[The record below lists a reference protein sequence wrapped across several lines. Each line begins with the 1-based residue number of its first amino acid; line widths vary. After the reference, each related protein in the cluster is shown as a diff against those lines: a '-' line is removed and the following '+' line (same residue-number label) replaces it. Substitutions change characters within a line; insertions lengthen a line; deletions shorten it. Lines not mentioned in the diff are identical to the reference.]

1 MIKEIAVIGAGGN
14 MGCWFSRYFNN
25 KGIGLSVYDINPASM
40 KCSSNTIIYENI
52 TNCVQGA
59 DLVLVCVPTKT
70 TPLMIHE
77 CASKMKPGAI
87 LAEIS
92 SVKQQTSMALKKI
105 SSKIK
110 PLCIHPMFGPG
121 RKDLKQMKIL
131 LIPVRNEE
139 NELKILNEI
148 FEQAIIVVIPNAKIH
163 DELIGVVLG
172 LTHYIN
178 MVFAGTISKQDLS
191 YLRDVTGTTFEI
203 QSLLAAS
210 IMTEEPDLLISL
222 LLENQSVKKHIQN
235 YLRESNKVARLI
247 FDENDLDLKTKY
259 LKTRSI
265 LQQHQNLESSYKR
278 MYQIVEKLRDYK
290 GTRIIPEGKT
300 QEVNKD

>member
-25 KGIGLSVYDINPASM
+25 KGIGISVYDIKPASM

-52 TNCVQGA
+52 ANCVQGA

-70 TPLMIHE
+70 APVMIHE

-148 FEQAIIVVIPNAKIH
+148 FEEAIVVVIPNAKIH

-235 YLRESNKVARLI
+235 YLSESNKVARLI
-247 FDENDLDLKTKY
+247 FNENDLDLKKKY

>member
-40 KCSSNTIIYENI
+40 KCSSNTIIYENV
-52 TNCVQGA
+52 TDCVQGA

-92 SVKQQTSMALKKI
+92 SVKQQTSVALKKI

-148 FEQAIIVVIPNAKIH
+148 FEEAIVVVIPNAKIH

-235 YLRESNKVARLI
+235 YLSESNKVARLI
-247 FDENDLDLKTKY
+247 FNENDLDLKTKY

>member
-25 KGIGLSVYDINPASM
+25 KGIGISVYDIKPASM

-148 FEQAIIVVIPNAKIH
+148 FEEAIVVVIPNAKIH

-235 YLRESNKVARLI
+235 YLSESNKVARLI
-247 FDENDLDLKTKY
+247 FNENDLDLKTKY

-300 QEVNKD
+300 QEINKD

>member
-25 KGIGLSVYDINPASM
+25 KGIGLSVYDINPAFM

-148 FEQAIIVVIPNAKIH
+148 FEEAIVVVIPNAKIH

-235 YLRESNKVARLI
+235 YLSESNKVARLI

-259 LKTRSI
+259 LKIRSI

>member
-1 MIKEIAVIGAGGN
+1 MIKEVAVIGAGGN
-14 MGCWFSRYFNN
+14 MGCWFLRYFNK

-40 KCSSNTIIYENI
+40 NCSSNTIIYANI
-52 TNCVQGA
+52 TDCVQGA

-70 TPLMIHE
+70 TPVMIYK

-105 SSKIK
+105 SSSIK

-148 FEQAIIVVIPNAKIH
+148 FEEAIVVVIPNAKIH
-163 DELIGVVLG
+163 DELTGVVLG

-178 MVFAGTISKQDLS
+178 MVFAGIISKQNLS
-191 YLRDVTGTTFEI
+191 YLSDVTGTTFEI
-203 QSLLAAS
+203 QSLLAS
-210 IMTEEPDLLISL
+210 
-222 LLENQSVKKHIQN
+222 KHHDRGTRFGHIA
-235 YLRESNKVARLI
+235 LARESI
-247 FDENDLDLKTKY
+247 C
-259 LKTRSI
+259 
-265 LQQHQNLESSYKR
+265 
-278 MYQIVEKLRDYK
+278 
-290 GTRIIPEGKT
+290 
-300 QEVNKD
+300 

>member
-1 MIKEIAVIGAGGN
+1 MIKEVAVIGAGGN
-14 MGCWFSRYFNN
+14 MGCWFLRYFNK

-40 KCSSNTIIYENI
+40 NCSSNTIIYENI
-52 TNCVQGA
+52 TDCVQGA
-59 DLVLVCVPTKT
+59 DLVMVCVPTKT
-70 TPLMIHE
+70 TPVMIYE

-105 SSKIK
+105 SSSIK

-148 FEQAIIVVIPNAKIH
+148 FEEAIVVVIPNAKIH
-163 DELIGVVLG
+163 DELTGVVLG

-178 MVFAGTISKQDLS
+178 MVFAGIISKQNLS

-210 IMTEEPDLLISL
+210 IMTEEPDLVISL

-235 YLRESNKVARLI
+235 YLSESNNVARLI
-247 FDENDLDLKTKY
+247 FNENDLDLKTKY

-265 LQQHQNLESSYKR
+265 LQQHKNLELSYKR

-300 QEVNKD
+300 REIKKD

>member
-70 TPLMIHE
+70 TPVMIHE

-148 FEQAIIVVIPNAKIH
+148 FEEAIVVVIPNAKIH

-222 LLENQSVKKHIQN
+222 LLENHSVKKHIQN
-235 YLRESNKVARLI
+235 YLSESNKIARLI
-247 FDENDLDLKTKY
+247 FNENDLDLKTKY

-300 QEVNKD
+300 QEINKD

>member
-1 MIKEIAVIGAGGN
+1 

-70 TPLMIHE
+70 TPVMIHE

-148 FEQAIIVVIPNAKIH
+148 FEEAIVVVIPNAKIH

-235 YLRESNKVARLI
+235 YLSESNKVARLI
-247 FDENDLDLKTKY
+247 FNENDLDLKTKY

-300 QEVNKD
+300 QEINKD

>member
-1 MIKEIAVIGAGGN
+1 

-70 TPLMIHE
+70 TPVMIHE

-148 FEQAIIVVIPNAKIH
+148 FEEAIVVVIPNAKIH

-235 YLRESNKVARLI
+235 YLSESNKVARLI
-247 FDENDLDLKTKY
+247 FNENDLDLKTKY

>member
-1 MIKEIAVIGAGGN
+1 MIKEVAVIGAGGN

-25 KGIGLSVYDINPASM
+25 KGIGISVYDIKPASM

-148 FEQAIIVVIPNAKIH
+148 FEEAIVVVIPNAKIH

-235 YLRESNKVARLI
+235 YLSESNKVARLI
-247 FDENDLDLKTKY
+247 FNENDLDLKTKY

>member
-70 TPLMIHE
+70 TPVMIHE

-148 FEQAIIVVIPNAKIH
+148 FEEAIVVVIPNAKIH

-235 YLRESNKVARLI
+235 YLSESNKVARLI
-247 FDENDLDLKTKY
+247 FNENDLDLKTKY

>member
-25 KGIGLSVYDINPASM
+25 KGIGLSVYDINPASV

-52 TNCVQGA
+52 TDCVQGV
-59 DLVLVCVPTKT
+59 DLVLVCVPIKT
-70 TPLMIHE
+70 TPVMIYE

-148 FEQAIIVVIPNAKIH
+148 FEEAIVVVIPNAKIH

-235 YLRESNKVARLI
+235 YLSESNKVARLI
-247 FDENDLDLKTKY
+247 FNENDLDLKTKY

-300 QEVNKD
+300 QEINKD

>member
-1 MIKEIAVIGAGGN
+1 
-14 MGCWFSRYFNN
+14 
-25 KGIGLSVYDINPASM
+25 
-40 KCSSNTIIYENI
+40 
-52 TNCVQGA
+52 
-59 DLVLVCVPTKT
+59 
-70 TPLMIHE
+70 MIHE

-148 FEQAIIVVIPNAKIH
+148 FEEAIVVVIPNAKIH

-235 YLRESNKVARLI
+235 YLSESNKVARLI
-247 FDENDLDLKTKY
+247 FNENDLDLKTKY

-300 QEVNKD
+300 QEINKD

>member
-25 KGIGLSVYDINPASM
+25 KGIGLSVYDINPAFM

-148 FEQAIIVVIPNAKIH
+148 FEEAIVVVIPNAKIH

-235 YLRESNKVARLI
+235 YLSESNKVARLI

-259 LKTRSI
+259 LKIRSI

-290 GTRIIPEGKT
+290 GTRIIPKGKT

>member
-70 TPLMIHE
+70 TPVMIHE

-148 FEQAIIVVIPNAKIH
+148 FEEAIVVVIPNAKIH
-163 DELIGVVLG
+163 DELIAVVLG

-235 YLRESNKVARLI
+235 YLSESNKVARLI
-247 FDENDLDLKTKY
+247 FNENDLDLKTKY

-300 QEVNKD
+300 QEINKD

>member
-70 TPLMIHE
+70 TPVMIHE

-148 FEQAIIVVIPNAKIH
+148 FEEAIVVVIPNAKIH

-235 YLRESNKVARLI
+235 YLSESNKVARLI
-247 FDENDLDLKTKY
+247 FNENDLDLKTKY

-290 GTRIIPEGKT
+290 RTRVIPEGKT
-300 QEVNKD
+300 QEINKD

>member
-1 MIKEIAVIGAGGN
+1 

-70 TPLMIHE
+70 TPVMIHE

-148 FEQAIIVVIPNAKIH
+148 FEEAIVVVIPNAKIH

-222 LLENQSVKKHIQN
+222 LLENHSVKKHIQN
-235 YLRESNKVARLI
+235 YLSESNKVARLI
-247 FDENDLDLKTKY
+247 FNENDLDLKTKY

-290 GTRIIPEGKT
+290 RTRVIPEGKT
-300 QEVNKD
+300 QEINKD